1 MPSPAMHPADTAADS
16 RRHGATAAWP
26 APASRVVLA
35 SASPRRRQLLA
46 EAGVPIL
53 VDVAAID
60 ETALPDE
67 APVDHVLRL
76 ALAKAEAVARRH
88 PRRVVLG
95 ADTVVVLD
103 GRIFGKPADLDEA
116 RAILRQLSGRWHEVL
131 TGVALRRRRPTWKKL
146 WCARTRVR
154 FHTLSEAAIEDYC
167 QRVNTL
173 DKAGAYGI
181 QEHGDR
187 IIAAIDG
194 LRSTVVGLP
203 VEEVVAAL
211 AQAPIS
217 RERNRKKTA
226 PRMQRPAQR

>member
-1 MPSPAMHPADTAADS
+1 MDAPEPHPT
-16 RRHGATAAWP
+16 GAVP
-26 APASRVVLA
+26 APPVTARCGRRAGLATVVLA

-46 EAGVPIL
+46 AAGVPIL

-60 ETALPDE
+60 ETPRPDE

-76 ALAKAEAVARRH
+76 ALAKADAVARRH

-103 GRIFGKPADLDEA
+103 GRIFGKPADLDDA
-116 RAILRQLSGRWHEVL
+116 RDILRQLSGRWHEVL
-131 TGVALRRRRPTWKKL
+131 TGVALRRRRPAWRMV

-154 FHTLSEAAIEDYC
+154 FHTLSEDAIADYC
-167 QRVNTL
+167 RRVNTL

-187 IIAAIDG
+187 VVAAIEG
-194 LRSTVVGLP
+194 LYSTVVGLP

-217 RERNRKKTA
+217 RERKRKKTA